1 MHFTRGNVEDLLAQ
15 ADVTLRLLSKIVSH
29 MRNNFVDEVEM
40 QDCVGLLLSLG
51 LEKVNLTTEVDVQ
64 EALQFLCQVWSEYPE
79 NIAKADDQGEKIIQ
93 ELRKKCRQQSTST
106 KVINLFQSTTL

>member
-1 MHFTRGNVEDLLAQ
+1 
-15 ADVTLRLLSKIVSH
+15 

-79 NIAKADDQGEKIIQ
+79 NVAKADDQGEKIIQ

-106 KVINLFQSTTL
+106 KVIFQSTTL